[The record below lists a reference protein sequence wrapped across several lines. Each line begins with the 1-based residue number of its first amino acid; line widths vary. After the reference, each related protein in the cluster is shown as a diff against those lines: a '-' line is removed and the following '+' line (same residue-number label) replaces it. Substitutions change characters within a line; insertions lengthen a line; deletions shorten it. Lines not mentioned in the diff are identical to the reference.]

1 MKQQSPDFYLST
13 AGEYEGLAAPR
24 ACWQKARLRDE
35 ARDDYMLIEIE
46 PVLDGQRFGLGDK
59 DITSL
64 IISSRHRG
72 QTLFPISEWPSFVY
86 VARIVDDVVLSSVSF
101 TREQVELIA
110 WGTLFRTL
118 EGAAEHAE
126 RYRQ

>member
-1 MKQQSPDFYLST
+1 MSQPPDFFMST
-13 AGEYEGLAAPR
+13 AGEYEPLAAPR
-24 ACWQKARLRDE
+24 ACWHKARLRDE
-35 ARDDYMLIEIE
+35 ARDDHMLIEIE
-46 PVLDGQRFGLGDK
+46 PALDGQRFGLGSA

-86 VARIVDDVVLSSVSF
+86 VARILDDTVFSSHTFS
-101 TREQVELIA
+101 RDQVELIA
-110 WGTLFRTL
+110 WGMLFPTRK
-118 EGAAEHAE
+118 EAADHAA